1 MHANVFLSIHFS
13 RSLPQSVR
21 LSLYVFIGTHLF
33 YDNVQ
38 TERKAGAIKRERER
52 ERETMHAAELVESMV
67 TQLPDPLLLLL
78 LLLLLLMLLRE
89 KKRLARSHSLTL
101 AFSLSLSLSVVVH

>member
-1 MHANVFLSIHFS
+1 M
-13 RSLPQSVR
+13 R

-52 ERETMHAAELVESMV
+52 ETMHAAELVESMV

-78 LLLLLLMLLRE
+78 LLLLMLLRE
-89 KKRLARSHSLTL
+89 KKRLARCHSLTL
-101 AFSLSLSLSVVVH
+101 AFSLSLSVVVH